1 MFYGFVNLKCS
12 VKMSPLKEMVTLSKK
27 EQSRLMVLNVIEI
40 GRVTAKG
47 SI

>member
-1 MFYGFVNLKCS
+1 
-12 VKMSPLKEMVTLSKK
+12 MSPLKEMVTLSKK